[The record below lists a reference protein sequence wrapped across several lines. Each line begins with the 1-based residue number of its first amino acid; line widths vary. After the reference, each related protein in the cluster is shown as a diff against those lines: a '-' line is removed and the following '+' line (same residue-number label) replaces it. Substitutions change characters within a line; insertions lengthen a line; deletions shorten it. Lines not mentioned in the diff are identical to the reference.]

1 MNSMNHEEEL
11 QIAFDDNEEDYKTLC
26 NNLYNYNV
34 SETNGLLNKPGKTI
48 NLFLRDK
55 TGKAVGGIFCAT
67 YCETLYIDN
76 FWIDEEHR
84 KKGYGKSL
92 IMQAESMASE
102 LGCKLAHTS
111 TFSYQSPKF
120 YQKMGYEVFGLID
133 EYPDGIIQYFMKK
146 RL

>member
-1 MNSMNHEEEL
+1 MNDEDEL
-11 QIAFDDNEEDYKTLC
+11 QIVFEDNDEDYKTVC
-26 NNLYNYNV
+26 NNLYNYNLK
-34 SETNGLLNKPGKTI
+34 ETKGLLTKPGRSI

-55 TGKAVGGIFCAT
+55 TGKAVSGIFCAT

-92 IMQAESMASE
+92 IMQAENMASQ
-102 LGCKLAHTS
+102 LGCKLSHTS
-111 TFSYQSPKF
+111 TFSYQSPEF
-120 YQKMGYEVFGLID
+120 YQNMGYNVFGVID
-133 EYPDGIIQYFMKK
+133 EYPDGIIQYFLKK

>member
-1 MNSMNHEEEL
+1 MNDEDEL
-11 QIAFDDNEEDYKTLC
+11 QIVFEDNDEDYKTVC
-26 NNLYNYNV
+26 NNLYNYNLK
-34 SETNGLLNKPGKTI
+34 ETKGLLTKPGRSI

-92 IMQAESMASE
+92 IMQAERMASQ
-102 LGCKLAHTS
+102 LGCKLSHTS
-111 TFSYQSPKF
+111 TFSYQSPEF
-120 YQKMGYEVFGLID
+120 YQNMGYNVFGVID
-133 EYPDGIIQYFMKK
+133 EYPDGIIQYFLKK

>member
-1 MNSMNHEEEL
+1 MNNINHENEL
-11 QIAFDDNEEDYKTLC
+11 HIVFDDDHEEDYKTVC

-34 SETNGLLNKPGKTI
+34 SETNGLLNKPGQTI

-76 FWIDEEHR
+76 FWIDMEHR

-92 IMQAESMASE
+92 IMQAESMAE
-102 LGCKLAHTS
+102 S
-111 TFSYQSPKF
+111 T
-120 YQKMGYEVFGLID
+120 GATREC
-133 EYPDGIIQYFMKK
+133 
-146 RL
+146 

>member
-1 MNSMNHEEEL
+1 MNSMNDEDEL
-11 QIAFDDNEEDYKTLC
+11 QIVFEDNDEDYKTVC
-26 NNLYNYNV
+26 NNLYNYNLK
-34 SETNGLLNKPGKTI
+34 ETKGLLTKPGRSI

-92 IMQAESMASE
+92 IMQAERMASQ
-102 LGCKLAHTS
+102 LGCKLSHTS
-111 TFSYQSPKF
+111 TFSYQSPEF
-120 YQKMGYEVFGLID
+120 YQNMGYNVFGVID
-133 EYPDGIIQYFMKK
+133 EYPDGIIQYFLKK

>member
-1 MNSMNHEEEL
+1 MNDEDEL
-11 QIAFDDNEEDYKTLC
+11 QIVFEDNDEDYKTVC
-26 NNLYNYNV
+26 NNLYNYNLE
-34 SETNGLLNKPGKTI
+34 ETKGLLTKPGRSI

-92 IMQAESMASE
+92 IMQAENMASQ
-102 LGCKLAHTS
+102 LGCKLSHTS
-111 TFSYQSPKF
+111 TFSYQSPEF
-120 YQKMGYEVFGLID
+120 YQNMGYNVFGVID
-133 EYPDGIIQYFMKK
+133 EYPDGIIQYFLKK

>member
-1 MNSMNHEEEL
+1 MNDEDEL
-11 QIAFDDNEEDYKTLC
+11 QIVFEDNEEDYKTVC
-26 NNLYNYNV
+26 NNLYNYNLKE
-34 SETNGLLNKPGKTI
+34 SKGLLTKPGRSI

-92 IMQAESMASE
+92 IMQAESMASQ
-102 LGCKLAHTS
+102 LGYKLSHTS
-111 TFSYQSPKF
+111 TFSYQSPEF
-120 YQKMGYEVFGLID
+120 YQNMGYNVFGIID
-133 EYPDGIIQYFMKK
+133 EYPDGIIQYFLKK